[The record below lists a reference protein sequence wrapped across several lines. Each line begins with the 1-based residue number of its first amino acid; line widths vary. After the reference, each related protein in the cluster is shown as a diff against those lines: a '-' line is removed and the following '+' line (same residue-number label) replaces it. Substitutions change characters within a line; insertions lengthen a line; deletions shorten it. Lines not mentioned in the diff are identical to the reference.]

1 MVEILN
7 AVKHDIDITSG
18 LNENQV
24 FALNQILLKYKEKNE
39 EEKILNSSLIIDKI
53 EDVVNFLYKQGK
65 IKTIEIKQ
73 ITETEYEFNS
83 VTIVL
88 SLEVDKLI
96 VEKANI
102 TLEEW
107 LLQNFGVGP
116 STEAVVQPK
125 STTSTGAKKEEKK
138 SSSTTNIQSLK
149 KKAIAQTK

>member
-53 EDVVNFLYKQGK
+53 EDVVNYLYKQGK
-65 IKTIEIKQ
+65 IKNIEIKQ

-83 VTIVL
+83 VAIVL
-88 SLEVDKLI
+88 NLDVDKLI

-107 LLQNFGVGP
+107 LLQNFSVSP
-116 STEAVVQPK
+116 SIEAKVQPK
-125 STTSTGAKKEEKK
+125 STTSTTTKKEEKK
-138 SSSTTNIQSLK
+138 SSSTTNIESIK
-149 KKAIAQTK
+149 KKTAQTTK